1 MVNVTMA
8 GYVLGELLGRGG
20 MGAVYTARQPSLDR
34 TVAVKLLHPELAT
47 DPSIVDRFR
56 TEALAGSRLSH
67 PNVARVLDFGV
78 SAEGTPFLV
87 MEHVAGERLGRIL
100 EREGPLPSRRAS
112 ALVCQ
117 LLRALDAAHMA
128 GVVHADVKS
137 DNVLVS
143 TGRDGHD
150 IAILIDFGIARLAD
164 RPSPEDAGDE
174 PVLSGTPEYLAPE
187 VIAGTPPTAASDLY
201 AAGVVLYE
209 LLTGETPFHG
219 GSAATIFQR
228 HLDEDAIAPSSRCP
242 DAEISPALDRVV
254 LRALAKDPT
263 MRYASAAQF
272 ATALTTAMPASDRT
286 RPLDGLR
293 PTGFSTEAPTQDWP
307 AAPRRRFA
315 EGTHPQP
322 TDRAEQLRTAVGAAI
337 VAGDTDAIA
346 SSYLELARSLVADH
360 HADVAVWELEQ
371 AVDVLTSGDGPAT
384 DTPPAPLWRVLLAL
398 AAIYDGIGEAGR
410 ARTTAR
416 HAWRAANHTHSLTG
430 RHRASALLQRLARST
445 VS

>member
-1 MVNVTMA
+1 MA

-20 MGAVYTARQPSLDR
+20 MGAVYSARQPSLDR

-47 DPSIVDRFR
+47 VPGIVDRFR

-87 MEHVAGERLGRIL
+87 MEHVAGERLSRIL
-100 EREGPLPSRRAS
+100 EREGPLPARRAC

-164 RPSPEDAGDE
+164 RPLPDDGGDE
-174 PVLSGTPEYLAPE
+174 HILSGTPEYLAPE
-187 VIAGTPPTAASDLY
+187 VIAGTPPTSASDLY
-201 AAGVVLYE
+201 GAGVVLYE

-228 HLDEDAIAPSSRCP
+228 HFDEDAIAPSLRCP
-242 DAEISPALDRVV
+242 DAEIAPALDRIV
-254 LRALAKDPT
+254 LRALAKDPS

-272 ATALTTAMPASDRT
+272 ATALTAAMPASDRA

-293 PTGFSTEAPTQDWP
+293 PSGFSTEAPTQDWP

-315 EGTHPQP
+315 EGTRPQP
-322 TDRAEQLRTAVGAAI
+322 ADRAEQLRSAIGAAI
-337 VAGDTDAIA
+337 VAGDTHAIA
-346 SSYLELARSLVADH
+346 SSYLELARSLVATC

-371 AVDVLTSGDGPAT
+371 AVDVLTAGEGPAT
-384 DTPPAPLWRVLLAL
+384 RTPPSPLWRVLLAL

-410 ARTTAR
+410 ARMAAR
-416 HAWRAANHTHSLTG
+416 HAWCAANHAHSPTG
-430 RHRASALLQRLARST
+430 QHRAAVLLQRLAHSAA
-445 VS
+445 S